1 MKVICIPSQVRR
13 FVFVFGNFSFVI
25 RECQLENSCW
35 FPLQV
40 GKLHGMAGIRL
51 EAKLLSKNSQ
61 ITLPQTK
68 QGVGHASPS
77 ADWALA
83 EATICTHKSDL
94 WRPLGGFWWAGLS
107 AMVLVYYRYRVWAGH
122 NSVCFACWWCAT
134 HLSLSLSLSPAISL
148 SFCLYLYCQ
157 LCFEM
162 KNADNCNKSHTHTW
176 RGEAT
181 CRAQHKLKNAN
192 SFIKII
198 YDPTDNKKT
207 GHITLRRPQ
216 WWVQLPQF
224 IWIPRTKCVYVYVCV
239 YWL

>member
-1 MKVICIPSQVRR
+1 M
-13 FVFVFGNFSFVI
+13 FVFGNFSFVI

-40 GKLHGMAGIRL
+40 AKLHGMAGIRL

-68 QGVGHASPS
+68 QGVGHASPLQTEPLQRQLFAHINLTYDAHSEAFDGRGCRPWYSYTTGTGSGQVTTVS
-77 ADWALA
+77 ASHVDDVPH
-83 EATICTHKSDL
+83 IS
-94 WRPLGGFWWAGLS
+94 P
-107 AMVLVYYRYRVWAGH
+107 
-122 NSVCFACWWCAT
+122 
-134 HLSLSLSLSPAISL
+134 SLSLSPAISL

-181 CRAQHKLKNAN
+181 CRAQQKLKNAN

-207 GHITLRRPQ
+207 GHITLRRP
-216 WWVQLPQF
+216 
-224 IWIPRTKCVYVYVCV
+224 
-239 YWL
+239 

>member
-1 MKVICIPSQVRR
+1 MKVICFPSQVRR
-13 FVFVFGNFSFVI
+13 FVFVFDNFSFVI

-40 GKLHGMAGIRL
+40 AKLHGIAGIRL

-77 ADWALA
+77 TDWALA

-134 HLSLSLSLSPAISL
+134 HLSLSLSFSRYLVIFLSL
-148 SFCLYLYCQ
+148 SLL
-157 LCFEM
+157 
-162 KNADNCNKSHTHTW
+162 
-176 RGEAT
+176 
-181 CRAQHKLKNAN
+181 
-192 SFIKII
+192 
-198 YDPTDNKKT
+198 PTLFWNE
-207 GHITLRRPQ
+207 
-216 WWVQLPQF
+216 
-224 IWIPRTKCVYVYVCV
+224 KC
-239 YWL
+239 W

>member
-1 MKVICIPSQVRR
+1 MSTWEQLLVPTPSCQVAWHGRNPPWGETFKQKLTNHIATNETRR
-13 FVFVFGNFSFVI
+13 WP
-25 RECQLENSCW
+25 C
-35 FPLQV
+35 
-40 GKLHGMAGIRL
+40 
-51 EAKLLSKNSQ
+51 
-61 ITLPQTK
+61 LPPT
-68 QGVGHASPS
+68 
-77 ADWALA
+77 DWALA

-207 GHITLRRPQ
+207 GHITLRRP
-216 WWVQLPQF
+216 
-224 IWIPRTKCVYVYVCV
+224 
-239 YWL
+239 